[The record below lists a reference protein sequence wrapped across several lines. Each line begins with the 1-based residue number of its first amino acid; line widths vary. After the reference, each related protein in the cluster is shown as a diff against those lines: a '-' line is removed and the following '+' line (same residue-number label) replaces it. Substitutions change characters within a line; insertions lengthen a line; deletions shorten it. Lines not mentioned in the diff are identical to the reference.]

1 MQQTIV
7 SVVLPVPS
15 GQVQAL
21 QDAIDALHRK
31 LSPGDYATLRAA
43 LPTLH
48 FMSIMLFDASAG
60 VPRGDIPV
68 TPLFVLEANLDGAPG
83 PFWAALEAAVG
94 EDLRGLLRL
103 CAAPRGR
110 WDNMF
115 QSITAPGA
123 RAPLAPLLER
133 QSVFPAASHAG
144 VRGLSRDR
152 VLRHAALFQAAQ
164 ASLPPPPDVLA
175 AGAPAIH
182 QWLRARLL
190 PENAWLDSGW
200 EAPISAGD
208 HAADTRNV
216 WLFFGLTAAAA
227 VAPWLALTFLLRRLL
242 PQADAAADVAGLAF
256 LAGVA
261 CTTQLRD
268 MGDLLTLLG
277 RAAVPQLWWMMAEV
291 LLFAAVVPLFAVRG
305 GALAPALLG
314 AGGVLASALGLL
326 ALLRRRERADA
337 PPADAVPDPA
347 TVHALQDWED
357 RHIAGADHMGSVVI
371 IKPGRFRAFLLRFGM
386 TALNLVVRMTAT
398 DGYLGSMRTIHFAHW
413 AIVDGGQR
421 LLFLSNFDGSWESYL
436 DDFIEKAHAGLTL
449 AWGNCVGF
457 PPARYL
463 TLDGATQGRKFKN
476 WARCSMAQ
484 SRFWYAAYPDLTVNQ
499 IWRQARLAQGLAAT
513 SLAPAQAAL
522 WARDL

>member
-15 GQVQAL
+15 GQVHAL
-21 QDAIDALHRK
+21 QHAIDALHRTV
-31 LSPGDYATLRAA
+31 SPHDFATLRAG

-48 FMSIMLFDASAG
+48 FMSIMLFDTRAG
-60 VPRGDIPV
+60 VPKGDIPV
-68 TPLFVLEANLDGAPG
+68 APLFVLEANLDGAPG
-83 PFWAALEAAVG
+83 PFWAALEAQIG
-94 EDLRGLLRL
+94 EELRVLLRF

-110 WDNMF
+110 WDSMF
-115 QSITAPGA
+115 KSITAPGS

-144 VRGLSRDR
+144 ARGLSRDR
-152 VLRHAALFQAAQ
+152 VLRHAALFQAAE
-164 ASLPPPPDVLA
+164 AALPPPADVLA

-182 QWLRARLL
+182 DWLRARLL
-190 PENAWLDSGW
+190 PANPWLDTAW
-200 EAPISAGD
+200 QAPISAED

-216 WLFFGLTAAAA
+216 ALFATLTAAAA
-227 VAPWLALTFLLRRLL
+227 AAPWLALTFVLRRWL
-242 PQADAAADVAGLAF
+242 PDAAADVAALAF

-268 MGDLLTLLG
+268 IGDLLTLLG
-277 RAAVPQLWWMMAEV
+277 RAAIPQLWWMLAEILV
-291 LLFAAVVPLFAVRG
+291 FASFVPLFIVRG
-305 GALAPALLG
+305 GLLAWALLVV
-314 AGGVLASALGLL
+314 GGVLASALGLL
-326 ALLRRRERADA
+326 VLLRRRERADP
-337 PPADAVPDPA
+337 PPADSVPDPA
-347 TVHALQDWED
+347 AVHALQDWED

-386 TALNLVVRMTAT
+386 TALNLIVRMTAT

-449 AWGNCVGF
+449 AWGNCLGF
-457 PPARYL
+457 PPAKYL
-463 TLDGATQGRKFKN
+463 TLEGATQGRKFKN

-499 IWRQARLAQGLAAT
+499 IWRQARLAQGLAAK
-513 SLAPAQAAL
+513 SLKPAQATL